1 MRSKIEMANVLG
13 CDSLRFLPIESLAKA
28 IGIPQDG
35 LCQACV
41 NTKYPTPAGQKLY
54 QLDRD
59 TYQAGLSSDAFADRA
74 FDAPVKA

>member
-1 MRSKIEMANVLG
+1 MARVLG
-13 CDSLRFLPIESLAKA
+13 CDSLRFLPVESLSKA

-41 NTKYPTPAGQKLY
+41 SAKYPTAEGQRLY

-59 TYQAGLSSDAFADRA
+59 TYQSCDNSEPFEDRA
-74 FDAPVKA
+74 FDASVKA